1 MSDQSHSLNERQAD
15 RVESTQKQGAPSD
28 SLMPSIDDYRNFNKD
43 NSRQSH
49 DACGPDYT
57 FSDAGN
63 GLQNLFP
70 TQKRLDYDR
79 QARESL
85 NGPEDTSNGPASEKE
100 RESAA
105 KVAELAN
112 KAQED
117 LKTSTLD
124 SKRDEDIKGLVDIF
138 KGLDPA
144 AAQRVIAEAN
154 KLLGGNNLRFAQ
166 TPSGEVWMG
175 SRDKDS
181 APYHLNARVK
191 EAPCAP
197 IA

>member
-1 MSDQSHSLNERQAD
+1 MGNKSHSLNEREAD
-15 RVESTQKQGAPSD
+15 WVESSQKQGAPSD
-28 SLMPSIDDYRNFNKD
+28 GLMPSIDDYRQFYKD
-43 NSRQSH
+43 NSRRSY

-57 FSDAGN
+57 TSDAGN
-63 GLQNLFP
+63 GMQYLNP
-70 TQKRLDYDR
+70 TQKRLDFDR

-112 KAQED
+112 KAQQD
-117 LKTSTLD
+117 LKTSTID
-124 SKRDEDIKGLVDIF
+124 SKRDQDIAALKKIF
-138 KGLDPA
+138 EGLDPA

-154 KLLGGNNLRFAQ
+154 RLLGGNNLKFAQ
-166 TPSGEVWMG
+166 SPSGEIWMG
-175 SRDKDS
+175 SRDRDS
-181 APYHLNARVK
+181 APYHLNVLVK

-197 IA
+197 VA

>member
-15 RVESTQKQGAPSD
+15 RVESTQKQDAQSD
-28 SLMPSIDDYRNFNKD
+28 TLMPSIDDYRNFNKD
-43 NSRQSH
+43 KSRQSH

-63 GLQNLFP
+63 GLQHLFP
-70 TQKRLDYDR
+70 TQKRLDYNR
-79 QARESL
+79 QAIEGL

-105 KVAELAN
+105 RVAELAK

-117 LKTSTLD
+117 LKTSTID
-124 SKRDEDIKGLVDIF
+124 SKRDEDIKALSDIF

-144 AAQRVIAEAN
+144 AAQRVIAETN

-166 TPSGEVWMG
+166 SPSGEVWMG
-175 SRDKDS
+175 SRDKRRH
-181 APYHLNARVK
+181 PYHLSARVK
-191 EAPCAP
+191 KPPCAP